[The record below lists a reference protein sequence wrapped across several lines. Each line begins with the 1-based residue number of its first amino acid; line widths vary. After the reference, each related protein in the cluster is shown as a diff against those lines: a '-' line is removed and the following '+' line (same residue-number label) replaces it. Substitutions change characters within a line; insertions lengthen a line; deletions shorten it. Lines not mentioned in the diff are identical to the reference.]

1 MALHPWRPKPELP
14 SPWHHYADAETTDFQ
29 FNERLR
35 LRGGELIV
43 LDDGEEED
51 PPQELELADR
61 MEPGS
66 TD

>member
-14 SPWHHYADAETTDFQ
+14 SPWHHYPDAESTGYNYAENIRF
-29 FNERLR
+29 
-35 LRGGELIV
+35 RGGELIV
-43 LDDGEEED
+43 LDDGEED
-51 PPQELELADR
+51 PPQELVQADR